1 MIQILTVNICILLL
15 TLTASAASG
24 NDSRMLLAGGLLLIV
39 TTMAYLRE
47 DKSKPVFAIQLSL
60 SLIFAVLSGQ
70 WYGCLVLALLPGAGM
85 VWKLLLAEGT
95 CLLYGLLQAGIRGE
109 INAHRIAQLLAGML
123 LLAAASLGV
132 LLIRQIMA
140 REEQRRYAEQEKL
153 RRASLGEMREMQKNA
168 EMQQQS
174 FYERKNARLLE
185 RENISRNI
193 HNSVGHSITAAIM
206 TLDAADLLF
215 DRDPQEAHRRMN
227 DASKRIHGSLD
238 AIRSAVRALDQED
251 ADVSISDLLCYT
263 ENIINEFTMDTQL
276 SCDRIND
283 LYSDSLMLPKEH
295 AEFLSGALS
304 ELLTNGVKHGNAT
317 HFTVKIVADSAH
329 IRLEVTDNGR
339 SDYSEENAQERITHG
354 FGLKKLTSYAQRCGG
369 STEFFNRDGFF
380 AAIELPVRTARESE

>member
-70 WYGCLVLALLPGAGM
+70 WYGCLVLALLPGAG

-123 LLAAASLGV
+123 LLAAASMGV
-132 LLIRQIMA
+132 LLIRQIMD
-140 REEQRRYAEQEKL
+140 REERRRYAEQEKL

-380 AAIELPVRTARESE
+380 AAIELPVRTARGSE

>member
-1 MIQILTVNICILLL
+1 MIQILTVDICILLL
-15 TLTASAASG
+15 TLAASAASG

-60 SLIFAVLSGQ
+60 SLIYAVLSGQ

-95 CLLYGLLQAGIRGE
+95 CLMYGLLQAGIRGE

-123 LLAAASLGV
+123 LLAAASLGL
-132 LLIRQIMA
+132 LLIRQIMD

-168 EMQQQS
+168 EMLQQS

-227 DASKRIHGSLD
+227 DAAKRIHGSLD

-304 ELLTNGVKHGNAT
+304 ELLTNGVKHGGAT
-317 HFTVKIVADSAH
+317 HFMVKIIADSAH
-329 IRLEVTDNGR
+329 IRLEVTDNGH
-339 SDYSEENAQERITHG
+339 SDYSDENARERIAKG

-369 STEFFNRDGFF
+369 STEFGNRDGFR
-380 AAIELPVRTARESE
+380 AAIELPVRTERESG